1 MYTATIS
8 GTNPVTAIDESGLQF
23 SYADYDVS
31 DLIAPRIG
39 QRIRIDSANKQIR
52 I

>member
-8 GTNPVTAIDESGLQF
+8 GTNPITAIDESGLQ
-23 SYADYDVS
+23 STYAEYTIS

-39 QRIRIDSANKQIR
+39 QRIRVDSANKKLML
-52 I
+52 